1 MIDHAALLA
10 RFRAG
15 VQQQGIGAAYGALL
29 QALRAALPQT
39 GDWLTLVQGLLQ
51 QGAPGVAV
59 ALAEEGLARH
69 PDALELR
76 YQLGNAL
83 RLIGENQAAERELRA
98 VLAVQPAHAGAHASL
113 AHLLRGGGRLQAA
126 VQLALEALPALP
138 ERARLRDTL
147 AFLREC
153 EAARPA
159 LELAQRALQLAPDDG
174 EMHAAAGELAM
185 ELGRFE
191 QARVHLRRALAAQP
205 GFAPGW
211 LRLAAAHTFEV
222 RDEPDARLIEQA
234 VRMLPADS
242 EAGIAA
248 RFAWAKVLAD
258 LDALHEAAPVLRA
271 TNAAMS
277 LQAQWS
283 ARGFETFVRRQMETM
298 PPVAVAQRLPFT
310 PVLIV
315 GLPRTGTTLA
325 ARLLAH
331 HPQVRNRGE
340 LNWLAQL
347 ALHVETGARAPARLA
362 EAAALYAAQLRR
374 DDAPAQVILDKN
386 PLNFRHL
393 GMAAALLPGLRVIH
407 CRRDARA
414 SALSIFRQMFA
425 HEDNG
430 YAYALTDIAAFARG
444 EHRLMAH
451 WRNVLPVPVFDLHY
465 ERLVSETG
473 ATLAA
478 LHAFLDLPP
487 AVQDAPDEDVVRT
500 ASVWQAR
507 QKVHRH
513 ALQQW
518 RAWLPH
524 LPELETIPEAWA

>member
-1 MIDHAALLA
+1 
-10 RFRAG
+10 
-15 VQQQGIGAAYGALL
+15 
-29 QALRAALPQT
+29 
-39 GDWLTLVQGLLQ
+39 
-51 QGAPGVAV
+51 
-59 ALAEEGLARH
+59 
-69 PDALELR
+69 
-76 YQLGNAL
+76 
-83 RLIGENQAAERELRA
+83 
-98 VLAVQPAHAGAHASL
+98 
-113 AHLLRGGGRLQAA
+113 
-126 VQLALEALPALP
+126 
-138 ERARLRDTL
+138 
-147 AFLREC
+147 
-153 EAARPA
+153 
-159 LELAQRALQLAPDDG
+159 
-174 EMHAAAGELAM
+174 
-185 ELGRFE
+185 
-191 QARVHLRRALAAQP
+191 
-205 GFAPGW
+205 
-211 LRLAAAHTFEV
+211 
-222 RDEPDARLIEQA
+222 
-234 VRMLPADS
+234 
-242 EAGIAA
+242 
-248 RFAWAKVLAD
+248 
-258 LDALHEAAPVLRA
+258 
-271 TNAAMS
+271 MS
-277 LQAQWS
+277 LQVQWS

-298 PPVAVAQRLPFT
+298 PPAAVAQRLPFT

-325 ARLLAH
+325 ARLLAR

-451 WRNVLPVPVFDLHY
+451 WRNALPVPVFDLHY
-465 ERLVSETG
+465 ERLVSEPG
-473 ATLAA
+473 VTLAA
-478 LHAFLDLPP
+478 LHAFLDLPC
-487 AVQDAPDEDVVRT
+487 AAQDASDADVVRT

-518 RAWLPH
+518 RAWLPY
-524 LPELETIPEAWA
+524 LPGLEAIPEVWA